1 MQDAPA
7 FDVSAAIARG
17 KENPSW
23 IALES
28 NPEALNTFARGIG
41 LPDTVAFTDCFGLE
55 PDLLG
60 FLPQPVYAIVLL
72 FPFDNEAICNAKREQ
87 AEQLAGAEQPSVNC
101 FWMEQS
107 IGNAC
112 GTIAVVHSICNNLHR
127 FKLQPGSL
135 LERYAAIARNL
146 SPADRGYLL
155 GGWNE
160 IKEVR
165 ESSFFLRFFSHPLP
179 GPRGSGSQR
188 VQSDQR
194 SRSRGQHQQPFC
206 RLFVC
211 GQSHCRIRR
220 R

>member
-1 MQDAPA
+1 MQPDATGASAPGA

-23 IALES
+23 IPLES

-60 FLPQPVYAIVLL
+60 FLPQPVYAVVLL
-72 FPFDNEAICNAKREQ
+72 FPFDNEAICKAKREQ
-87 AEQLAGAEQPSVNC
+87 AEQLAKGGQPPVKC

-135 LERYAAIARNL
+135 LDKYTAIARDL
-146 SPADRGYLL
+146 SPAERGYLL

-160 IKEVR
+160 IKEVGKGR
-165 ESSFFLRFFSHPLP
+165 SLLGLCLTCVFPLRSTWKP
-179 GPRGSGSQR
+179 Q
-188 VQSDQR
+188 
-194 SRSRGQHQQPFC
+194 
-206 RLFVC
+206 
-211 GQSHCRIRR
+211 
-220 R
+220 